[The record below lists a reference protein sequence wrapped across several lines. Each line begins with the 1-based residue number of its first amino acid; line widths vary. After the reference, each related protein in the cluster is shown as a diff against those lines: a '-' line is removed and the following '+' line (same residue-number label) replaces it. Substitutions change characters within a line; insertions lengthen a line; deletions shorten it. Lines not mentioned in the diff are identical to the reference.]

1 MQSIAG
7 RIILLDGWRRAVL
20 AFIAGLIATFALA
33 PYDVPLV
40 GFVSFPILV
49 WLIDGAVGEPGRG
62 PLKRLAPAFGVGWFF
77 GVGYFL
83 GGLWWLGA
91 AILVDA
97 AEFWWALPFAVLGLP
112 AVLAFYHA
120 AAAALARLFWS
131 EGGGRIL
138 ALAAAFSLAEFARAH
153 LLTGFPWNE
162 IGMMAAPT
170 PLAMQSLSLVGLHGL
185 TLAAVIVFAAPAMV
199 VGQGRGRTSV
209 AALALILAVGH
220 LGYGAYRLS
229 QPSPGYVADV
239 DLRIVQPNILQS
251 QKWDAEEAE
260 RIFARHLEL
269 SADRTGEEAAE
280 TLVVWPESAF
290 PFILTDQP
298 DAIARLADTFVPG
311 ETLLA
316 GAARAEGERGT
327 ERLFYNSL
335 LVIGEDGTIADAR
348 DKVHLVPFGEYLPF
362 QAELES
368 LGISQL
374 TQVPGGFTAG
384 ADRSPV
390 TLPFGASF
398 LSLVCYEII
407 FQDEIEVSGAESERP
422 GFLLNVTND
431 AWYGRTPGPY
441 QHARHAQAS
450 AVTFG
455 LPLVR
460 AANTG
465 ISFVTDATGRE
476 IAGLDLGLTGVVR
489 SPLPSAGEPT
499 VFSRL
504 RNLPFFLALA
514 LVAVGAVA
522 FRASG
527 RQKRN
532 FTSADRKNS

>member
-7 RIILLDGWRRAVL
+7 RIILLDGWRRAGL
-20 AFIAGLIATFALA
+20 AFLAGLLATFALA

-49 WLIDGAVGEPGRG
+49 WLIDGAVGDPGRG
-62 PLKRLAPAFGVGWFF
+62 LLRRLAPAFGIGWFF
-77 GVGYFL
+77 GFGYFL

-120 AAAALARLFWS
+120 VAAALARLLWS

-138 ALAAAFSLAEFARAH
+138 ALAAAFALAEFARGR
-153 LLTGFPWNE
+153 LFTGFTWNE

-170 PLAMQSLSLVGLHGL
+170 PLLMQSLSLVGLHGL
-185 TLAAVIVFAAPAMV
+185 TLAAIVVFAAPALLA
-199 VGQGRGRTSV
+199 GSRQGRAAV
-209 AALALILAVGH
+209 AALALVLTLAH
-220 LGYGAYRLS
+220 LGYGAYGLS
-229 QPSPGYVADV
+229 RPSPGFVPDVA
-239 DLRIVQPNILQS
+239 LRIVQPNILQS

-269 SADRTGEEAAE
+269 TGDRTGESEGGE

-298 DAIARLADTFVPG
+298 DAIARLSDTLLLG

-316 GAARAEGERGT
+316 GAARAEGERGS

-335 LVIGEDGTIADAR
+335 LVIGEDGTILDAR

-374 TQVPGGFTAG
+374 TQLPGGFTAG

-390 TLPFGASF
+390 TLASGLSF
-398 LSLVCYEII
+398 LSLICYEII
-407 FQDEIEVSGAESERP
+407 FQDEIEDFDRSGGRP

-431 AWYGRTPGPY
+431 AWYGRTPGPH

-450 AVTFG
+450 AVAFG

-465 ISFVTDATGRE
+465 ISFVTDASGRVV
-476 IAGLDLGLTGVVR
+476 AGLDLGETGVVR
-489 SPLPSAGEPT
+489 SAMPGAGEPS
-499 VFSRL
+499 VFSKV
-504 RNLPFFLALA
+504 RNLPFLLALA
-514 LVAVGAVA
+514 AASGVAVALTY
-522 FRASG
+522 FG
-527 RQKRN
+527 RRCQR
-532 FTSADRKNS
+532 FHGS